1 MKANPVNVFLM
12 GLVFVVKIE
21 PASLRFA
28 LLQVDFGN
36 KSAYCIIFYPYKCDK
51 SKILL
56 ILQRITPIRVVKIDY
71 STTLKY

>member
-1 MKANPVNVFLM
+1 MFFLM

-21 PASLRFA
+21 QASLRFA

-36 KSAYCIIFYPYKCDK
+36 KSAYCIIFYLYKRDK

-56 ILQRITPIRVVKIDY
+56 ILQ
-71 STTLKY
+71 

>member
-1 MKANPVNVFLM
+1 MKTNSVNVFLM

-36 KSAYCIIFYPYKCDK
+36 KSAYCIIFYPYKREK

-56 ILQRITPIRVVKIDY
+56 ILQ
-71 STTLKY
+71 

>member
-1 MKANPVNVFLM
+1 MHLNRNCIGDESQSCQCFLM

-21 PASLRFA
+21 LASLRFA

-36 KSAYCIIFYPYKCDK
+36 KSAYCIIFYLYKRDK

-56 ILQRITPIRVVKIDY
+56 ILQ
-71 STTLKY
+71 